1 MGSIVLQTSVPGP
14 RSVALTARKDEVVAR
29 AKDLWMP
36 MFIDHG
42 AGALLTDVDGNTFID
57 FAGGIGCLNI
67 GHSHPRVSAAVRA
80 ATERFLHTDF
90 TVVPYESY
98 VELAERLLPLVPI
111 TGPKRAAFF
120 NYGAEAVE
128 NAVKIAKAATGRP
141 AVIAY
146 ESAFH
151 GRTHMA
157 MSLTSKVHP
166 YKAGFGPFAPEV
178 YRVQFPNEYRLGPDA
193 ATVALNDLRGALK
206 TRVAAE
212 SVAAIIIEPVQGEGG
227 FVPASREYMEGLRA
241 ICDEHGI
248 VLIADEVQSGYGR
261 TGRMFAMEHF
271 GVEPDLVC
279 VAKSIAGGV
288 PISGVVGRAAIMD
301 APDGSTIGGT
311 YVGSPLGCAAGIAVL
326 DVIAE
331 EGLLAR
337 GVELG
342 ARMRERF
349 EAIQG
354 RYGAIGDVRGLGP
367 MIGVEFVTDALRTP
381 APEIATRVVAES
393 LSRGL
398 ILLKAGVH
406 GNVIRT
412 LVPLVVTDEQLDE
425 ALEVFE
431 QAVAAAVSPVTA
443 GR

>member
-1 MGSIVLQTSVPGP
+1 MGSIVLTTSVPGP
-14 RSVALTARKDEVVAR
+14 RSVALTARKDAVVAR

-57 FAGGIGCLNI
+57 FAGGIGCLNV
-67 GHSHPRVSAAVRA
+67 GHSHPKVSAAVRA

-111 TGPKRAAFF
+111 TGAKRAAFF
-120 NYGAEAVE
+120 NSGAEAVE

-141 AVIAY
+141 AVIAF

-206 TRVAAE
+206 TRVAPE

-227 FVPASREYMEGLRA
+227 FVPASSEYMQGLRA
-241 ICDEHGI
+241 VCDEHGI

-261 TGRMFAMEHF
+261 TGKMFAMEHF

-288 PISGVVGRAAIMD
+288 PISGVVGRAALMD

-311 YVGSPLGCAAGIAVL
+311 YVGSPLGCVAGIAVL
-326 DVIAE
+326 DVIEE

-337 GVELG
+337 GVALG
-342 ARMRERF
+342 DRMRERF
-349 EAIQG
+349 EAIQA
-354 RYGAIGDVRGLGP
+354 REGAIGDVRGLGP
-367 MIGVEFVTDALRTP
+367 MIGVEFVADGLRTP
-381 APEIATRVVAES
+381 APEIASRVVAES

-398 ILLKAGVH
+398 ILLKAGVY

-412 LVPLVVTDEQLDE
+412 LVPLVITDEQLDE
-425 ALEVFE
+425 ALDVFE
-431 QAVAAAVSPVTA
+431 AAVTAAVSPVTA